1 MLFLPLLGLGIKAIG
16 GFAKANRAEATA
28 TLNNAI
34 NVTNATIRR
43 ENTLAGIRTN
53 TLRSRLDLNTV
64 QTNFRLAQADAEAES
79 RRADRLR
86 MFAERQT
93 EQGRESI
100 RRMRRRF
107 DKLEGDQMASI
118 ASSGVT
124 TSGSALD
131 VLTDSAEQMAL
142 SISDAWDN
150 VTSRTDESYQQAA
163 LMDFGADQQRIS
175 SKAGLLAQKRA
186 HQINLA
192 SAKLAKLSA
201 RSEFRS
207 ALFGASADRMNARSN
222 AQGQR
227 LSTVEGAVSGAANI
241 GYKYQQYQRYST

>member
-43 ENTLAGIRTN
+43 ENTLSGIRIN
-53 TLRSRLDLNTV
+53 TLRSRLDLNTA

-93 EQGRESI
+93 EQGRKSI

-107 DKLEGDQMASI
+107 DRLEGEQMASI

-124 TSGSALD
+124 ASGWHSRL
-131 VLTDSAEQMAL
+131 LTRGTTLRVGQMKA
-142 SISDAWDN
+142 IS
-150 VTSRTDESYQQAA
+150 
-163 LMDFGADQQRIS
+163 
-175 SKAGLLAQKRA
+175 KR
-186 HQINLA
+186 H
-192 SAKLAKLSA
+192 
-201 RSEFRS
+201 
-207 ALFGASADRMNARSN
+207 
-222 AQGQR
+222 
-227 LSTVEGAVSGAANI
+227 
-241 GYKYQQYQRYST
+241 